1 MVTARPED
9 PFGHGQGFEP
19 RACLFWLVLLGDGLE
34 PVDGDEPG

>member
-9 PFGHGQGFEP
+9 LSGHVQGCEP
-19 RACLFWLVLLGDGLE
+19 GAWLFWLVLLGDGLE